1 MHDPNRSPPPTGATA
16 EEQMR
21 RLTRRS
27 FVTGGIAAL
36 AGVGAWRWLT
46 TASPEDELPWPLR
59 RALGFNQALGTSL
72 FSSGRLAPTFPSAS
86 VQGPPRTN
94 GLIGLDG
101 DVASATWRLRIQH
114 AGRDGA
120 QSFRLQEVQGLPRM
134 DLVTELKCV
143 EG

>member
-1 MHDPNRSPPPTGATA
+1 MHDPKKPPLLTGAAA

-27 FVTGGIAAL
+27 FVTGGVAAL

-46 TASPEDELPWPLR
+46 TASPEGGLPWPLR
-59 RALGFNQALGTSL
+59 RALGFNQALGASV
-72 FSSGRLAPTFPSAS
+72 FSSGRLAPTFPNAS

-101 DVASATWRLRIQH
+101 DIAAADWQLHIQH
-114 AGRDGA
+114 AGRDGE
-120 QSFRLQEVQGLPRM
+120 QSFSLQEVQGLPRM

-143 EG
+143 